1 MLEPSQYAYYLNVL
15 QLPQW
20 QRKIRQPPGVM
31 LEPAMVNWQ
40 PNSKLLIIYGN
51 TGGDVEDLTHFIGN
65 VALAMGLT
73 QTDLSFCIFDLPKDE
88 NIIISEKI
96 FNNIFPSFKGDIWL
110 IAPSFYCF
118 QQLKDRYPELSEL
131 KLGYQTEQ
139 NGYPY
144 NLADFKR
151 QIMNKPHRF

>member
-15 QLPQW
+15 HLPQW
-20 QRKIRQPPGVM
+20 QIKTKRPPGVM
-31 LEPAMVNWQ
+31 LAPAILNWQ

-51 TGGDVEDLTHFIGN
+51 TGGDFEDLTHFIGN
-65 VALAMGLT
+65 VARAMGLT
-73 QTDLSFCIFDLPKDE
+73 QTDVSFCFFDLPTDE
-88 NIIISEKI
+88 TVIISEKI
-96 FNNIFPSFKGDIWL
+96 FNNIFPGFEGEIWL
-110 IAPSFYCF
+110 IAPKFCAF

-131 KLGYQTEQ
+131 KLGYRTEQ